1 MWITAGGV
9 FLALLICF
17 VSVCFGKHRPKKWK
31 KKAKVE
37 PIKTQ
42 ISEPV
47 LSNMPPGMPVP
58 RFNTV
63 KPQLRSKIDLSPPP
77 QSQETDIDQTVYIN
91 DSLNFSSG
99 KPKVVEYSPKFG
111 TFIEESNEETYFTLR
126 KPNQIEV
133 VAVVEEPVYDCV
145 PSVEEP
151 IYDDVP
157 VFVECDVSFPAPPP
171 NI

>member
-1 MWITAGGV
+1 MWITLGGV
-9 FLALLICF
+9 FLALLICV
-17 VSVCFGKHRPKKWK
+17 VSVCFGKHRPKKWEK
-31 KKAKVE
+31 RAKVD

-47 LSNMPPGMPVP
+47 LSKMPPGMPVP
-58 RFNTV
+58 RFDTV

-77 QSQETDIDQTVYIN
+77 QSQETDIDQKVYIN

-99 KPKVVEYSPKFG
+99 KPKAVEYSPKFG
-111 TFIEESNEETYFTLR
+111 IEESNEETYLTLR

-157 VFVECDVSFPAPPP
+157 VFVDVLFPAPPP